1 MSATPVFFVTGAS
14 SGFGKAI
21 VLDAL
26 SRGYHVVAS
35 ARDASKLADLEA
47 AGAAVVD
54 LDVSA
59 GDEVVAA
66 AINKAVELYGSL
78 THVVNA
84 AGYVFEGAVE
94 EATQQ
99 EVAAQFATNV
109 FGATATARA
118 AAPHLRKATQEEGR
132 QAALASFGSLASYIA
147 SPSTSLYAATKGAV
161 SLLMEGIAAEL
172 APWDI
177 DVTAIEPGYFR
188 TELLNP
194 GAGAGTSRL
203 LTPKTR
209 LAVYDNTPASQVRAN
224 LAVANDAQIGDVVK
238 AARIIV
244 DVMTRTGVA
253 NGRKAPTHLV
263 LGADCVDTA
272 RKTWADRE
280 ASLKEW
286 EAVSRSTDHTE

>member
-1 MSATPVFFVTGAS
+1 MSTPVFFVTGAS

-35 ARDASKLADLEA
+35 ARDASKLADLKT

-84 AGYVFEGAVE
+84 AGYVLEGAVE

-118 AAPHLRKATQEEGR
+118 AAPHLRAATQAGR
-132 QAALASFGSLASYIA
+132 QAGLASFGSLASYIA
-147 SPSTSLYAATKGAV
+147 SPSAALYAATKGAV

-188 TELLNP
+188 TELLNSGP
-194 GAGAGTSRL
+194 GAGTSRM

-209 LAVYDNTPASQVRAN
+209 LSVYDNTPASAIRDMLV
-224 LAVANDAQIGDVVK
+224 VTNDSQIGDVTK
-238 AARIIV
+238 GARVIV
-244 DVMTRTGVA
+244 DILTRTGVA

-280 ASLKEW
+280 VSLKEW
-286 EAVSRSTDHTE
+286 EAVSRSTDHSE